1 MALVPSLKRVTRLAQ
16 RARKTPPPRE
26 LTLQE
31 RFQEQ
36 WQHLSAIP
44 NQVKVT
50 SGEAIVPGVTF
61 WLDEEQG
68 NHSVTGE
75 AARGGGLHLQT
86 SVHEPGRWMGLHFGL
101 GDVDLSDTAV
111 LGVYSRQRAPRS
123 CTWRMCLRSGTP
135 DGFVD
140 HFFDK
145 HVVAY
150 NAPAMHVD
158 TLEINAQ
165 RSLPRRATWRELVL
179 FFHPESF
186 DATLQDLRLFTA

>member
-1 MALVPSLKRVTRLAQ
+1 MDRFSPLKRVVNLTR
-16 RARKTPPPRE
+16 RDRTDPPRE

-36 WQHLSAIP
+36 WQGLSS
-44 NQVKVT
+44 NRDQKQVT

-61 WLDEEQG
+61 WLDEDQG
-68 NHSVTGE
+68 RQKLTTFG
-75 AARGGGLHLQT
+75 ARGGGLRIQA
-86 SVHEPGRWMGLHFGL
+86 SVDTPGRWMGLHFGL
-101 GDVDLSDTAV
+101 GDVDLSEVA
-111 LGVYSRQRAPRS
+111 LFGVYSHQRATRS
-123 CTWRMCLRSGTP
+123 CTWRMCVRSGTP

-150 NAPAMHVD
+150 NAPATHLD
-158 TLEINAQ
+158 TIELIQQNG
-165 RSLPRRATWRELVL
+165 LPRRPTWRELVL

-186 DATLQDLRLFTA
+186 DATIQDLRLFVA